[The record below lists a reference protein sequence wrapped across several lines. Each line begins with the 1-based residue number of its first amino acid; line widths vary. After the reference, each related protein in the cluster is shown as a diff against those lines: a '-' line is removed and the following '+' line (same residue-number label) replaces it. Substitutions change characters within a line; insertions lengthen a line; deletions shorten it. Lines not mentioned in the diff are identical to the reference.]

1 MKNVKIGVKLIVSFI
16 IVAVIAGVIGI
27 IGIFALN
34 GTVASI
40 VEIGEV
46 RLPSVQSL
54 LIISEAQTAVD
65 TNENALLSRD
75 IDLKTRQEKYAAFS
89 DIWKRVESAWKVY
102 APLPQTTEE
111 AGVWRKFEP
120 AWGKWKKDHETYVAL
135 SKEYDSTVN
144 DLKKGDDLYVKM
156 AEQALVRNAASFTK
170 SEALLTQ
177 IVELYR
183 KKTDDPQASF
193 NRVDMLTIYSLLVI
207 SEAQTAVDSS
217 ENALLDRSSDL
228 TMRRGNYERIKA
240 AWDRVETSWA
250 IYAPLEQTSEEK
262 IIWNK
267 FVPAWNAWKA
277 DHEAFVNFSKA
288 YDTTVESYH
297 KSNEIYAKMTNQALV
312 LNAVTFSAA
321 EELLIQLVEI
331 NDTAAV
337 DAKKTALSSASSAR
351 FGVIAGIAI
360 GVIIALLLGILITRM
375 ITVPINK
382 SVELAEVI
390 ASGDLT
396 RTLDI
401 DQKDEVG
408 QLANALN
415 SMVKKL
421 TNIVGEIS
429 GASENV
435 ASGSEELSSTAQ
447 QLSQGATEQAA
458 SVEETTSSM
467 EEMTS
472 NIQQNADN
480 SSQTEKL
487 SLKASQDAEE
497 SGQAVAEAVSAMK
510 EIASK
515 ISIIEEIARQT
526 NLLALNAAIEAA
538 RAGEHGKGFAVV
550 AAEVRKLAERSQ
562 SAAGEISELSASS
575 VDVAEKAGDM
585 LGKLVPDIQKTS
597 ELVQEISAS
606 SNEQNSGAEQI
617 NKAIQQLDQV
627 IQQNASATEEMAST
641 SEELSSQ
648 AQQLQDT
655 ISFFKINGSSR
666 VMASGRGPTFQNGGV
681 HQVSQ
686 VAHAKPQVAAKAK
699 VTMKTQP
706 PALEGHSSKA
716 RKELPGVDLGMDDS
730 TSLDDS
736 EFERY

>member
-1 MKNVKIGVKLIVSFI
+1 MKNIKIGIKLIVAFI
-16 IVAVIAGVIGI
+16 MVAVIAGVIGI

-54 LIISEAQTAVD
+54 LIISEAQTAVY

-89 DIWKRVESAWKVY
+89 DIWKRVEDAWKVY

-120 AWGKWKKDHETYVAL
+120 AWEKWKKDHDVYVML

-144 DLKKGDDLYVKM
+144 DLKKGNDLYVKM
-156 AEQALVRNAASFTK
+156 AEQALVKNAASFLK

-177 IVELYR
+177 VVELYR
-183 KKTDDPQASF
+183 KKTDNPQASF
-193 NRVDMLTIYSLLVI
+193 NRVDILTIYSLLVM

-217 ENALLDRSSDL
+217 ENALLDRSSNL
-228 TMRRGNYERIKA
+228 TMRRANYERIKS

-250 IYAPLEQTSEEK
+250 IYAPLEQTSKEK
-262 IIWNK
+262 VIWNK

-277 DHEAFVNFSKA
+277 DQEAFVNFSKA

-297 KSNEIYAKMTNQALV
+297 KSNELYAKLTNQALV

-337 DAKKTALSSASSAR
+337 DAKNTALSSASSAR
-351 FGVIAGIAI
+351 ITVISGIVI
-360 GVIIALLLGILITRM
+360 GVIIALLLGIIITRM

-382 SVELAEVI
+382 SVDLAEVI

-396 RTLDI
+396 KTLDI

-421 TNIVGEIS
+421 TNIVGEIR
-429 GASENV
+429 GASDNV

-458 SVEETTSSM
+458 SVEETTSAM
-467 EEMTS
+467 EEMGS

-480 SSQTEKL
+480 SNQTEKI
-487 SLKASQDAEE
+487 SRKASLDADE
-497 SGQAVAEAVSAMK
+497 SGKAVGEAVTAMN

-562 SAAGEISELSASS
+562 TAAGEISELSSTS
-575 VDVAEKAGDM
+575 VDVAGKAGEM
-585 LGKLVPDIQKTS
+585 LNKLVPDIQKTS

-606 SNEQNSGAEQI
+606 SSEQNAGVGQI

-648 AQQLQDT
+648 AQQMQDT
-655 ISFFKINGSSR
+655 ISFFRINGSSR
-666 VMASGRGPTFQNGGV
+666 TMAAGRGPTFQNNGI
-681 HQVSQ
+681 HKVSQ
-686 VAHAKPQVAAKAK
+686 VAHTRPQAAAKTK
-699 VTMKTQP
+699 MTMKEQP
-706 PALEGHSSKA
+706 PALENTSNTVT
-716 RKELPGVDLGMDDS
+716 KELPGVDLSMDEQS
-730 TSLDDS
+730 TFDDS